1 MVAQLETAFSEAAKK
16 EQLEEDVD
24 LCEKKLVKAKQLIDG
39 LGEQSGGLLI
49 TLSDDYENV
58 TGNVLMSA
66 GLIAY
71 LGAFTASYRSGIIKD
86 WADLCKNRKIPCAD
100 NPSLLRTLGDP
111 VVIRQWNAQG
121 LPTDSFS
128 VDNAIVV
135 FNSRRWPLMIDPQ
148 GQANKWI
155 RSLERENALKVVK
168 LTQSQYM
175 RTIENAVQFGAP
187 ILLENVGEILDPTLE
202 PLLQSCI

>member
-1 MVAQLETAFSEAAKK
+1 MEALNKKESALQEVKDNLAKLETAFAEATAKK
-16 EQLEEDVD
+16 EQLEDDVD
-24 LCEKKLVKAKQLIDG
+24 MCEKKLVRAKQLIDG
-39 LGEQSGGLLI
+39 LGGEQSRW
-49 TLSDDYENV
+49 THNVAQLSEDYENV

-71 LGAFTASYRSGIIKD
+71 LGAFTSSYRKGIIQE
-86 WADLCKNRKIPCAD
+86 WAKLCKERKIPCAE

-111 VVIRQWNAQG
+111 VVIRSWNAQG
-121 LPTDSFS
+121 LPTDTFS

-155 RSLERENALKVVK
+155 G
-168 LTQSQYM
+168 
-175 RTIENAVQFGAP
+175 I
-187 ILLENVGEILDPTLE
+187 
-202 PLLQSCI
+202 